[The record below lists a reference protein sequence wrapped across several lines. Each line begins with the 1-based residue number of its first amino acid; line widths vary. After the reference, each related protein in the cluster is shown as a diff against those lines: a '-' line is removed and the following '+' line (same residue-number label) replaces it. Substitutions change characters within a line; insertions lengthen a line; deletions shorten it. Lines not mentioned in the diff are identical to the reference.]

1 MLYSLVDT
9 KGLFVSTVD
18 AETLSTWAKQ
28 NTKRSIFNGAALI
41 PTPNDYAISLG
52 YKSIQVINP
61 PTPTPVVGCWK
72 WCGIKNTWKLNDDPN
87 TFPTELVLKLRQKAY
102 KKETDG
108 LKLDADFN
116 AILNNTTPDYTA
128 WMAEKLR
135 IRNNYPIPECC
146 NN

>member
-9 KGLFVSTVD
+9 KDLFVSTVD
-18 AETLSTWAKQ
+18 TETLSTWAKQ

-61 PTPTPVVGCWK
+61 PTPTPVQGCWK
-72 WCGIKNTWKLNDDPN
+72 WCNNSWKLNDDPK
-87 TFPTELVLKLRQKAY
+87 TFPTDLVTTLRQKAY
-102 KKETDG
+102 KKDTDG

-116 AILNNTTPDYTA
+116 AIVNNTTPDYSVWVA
-128 WMAEKLR
+128 AKQK
-135 IRNNYPIPECC
+135 IRNNYPLLDNI
-146 NN
+146 